1 MIITEMNSSTSLKLN
16 IKSARA
22 DIKRLKQQIRLH
34 TGEYLDWLYVQLDE
48 ACERLNRLERKANRR
63 GVVV

>member
-1 MIITEMNSSTSLKLN
+1 MIITEMHSHTSLKLN

-48 ACERLNRLERKANRR
+48 ACERLNRLQAAANRR
-63 GVVV
+63 GMVV